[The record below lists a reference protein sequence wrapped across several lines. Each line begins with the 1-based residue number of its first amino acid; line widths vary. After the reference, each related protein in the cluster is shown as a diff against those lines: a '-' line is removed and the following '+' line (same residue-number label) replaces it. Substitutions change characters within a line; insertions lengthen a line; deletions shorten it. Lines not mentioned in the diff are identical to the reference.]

1 MADYYDALRDAVWN
15 DDLEALQMCMH
26 AGRIDVNHTDSA
38 GQTLLHLASFW
49 GRTEIVR
56 LLVSLGASMKAKN
69 AAGCTALDLAI
80 HWGHSATAE
89 MIRLRGG
96 LSVWEEK
103 MGLLQMQVE
112 DLSTALADC
121 EAENRLKDSQLSA
134 HRAEIL
140 ELHTKWR
147 ATLDLLDAET
157 KKGVAMQARHDDL
170 ARVTDKLRAD
180 VSDLKQDLH
189 EAQLEAIR
197 IDMERVAAET
207 ARDASLQQREVAVRA
222 AADACA
228 VQVERLRNWQAAEAA
243 AVIMETQRNAACTE
257 RDAIKLRAS
266 AMAIELRLVTE
277 RLEFTQSEL
286 ATLRE
291 ETLEFMEAKRKEEI
305 RQRRA
310 VRALEVISADDR
322 LEKLQKAK
330 EYGNQLKNQP
340 SVQMAFARES
350 SRSPTAMRVQTAAAL
365 VSQELH
371 PDLAV
376 FEEAFVH
383 TVKSFTEARRDKWAA
398 LATQTNES
406 QSQARFAVAR
416 PLFTPAS
423 SSPAGAK
430 VNCAVYGKYAKTQR
444 RPGTDHRS
452 QAQRHAQLPP
462 MLTK

>member
-112 DLSTALADC
+112 DLSTTLADC
-121 EAENRLKDSQLSA
+121 EAENRHKDSQLQA
-134 HRAEIL
+134 YRTEIL

-157 KKGVAMQARHDDL
+157 KKGVALQARHDEL
-170 ARVTDKLRAD
+170 ARVTDKLRTDLAG
-180 VSDLKQDLH
+180 LKQELH

-207 ARDASLQQREVAVRA
+207 TRDASLQQREVAVRA
-222 AADACA
+222 AADAYA
-228 VQVERLRNWQAAEAA
+228 VQVERLRDWQAAEAA
-243 AVIMETQRNAACTE
+243 AVMMETQRNAAWTE

-266 AMAIELRLVTE
+266 AVAIELRLVTE

-286 ATLRE
+286 TALRQ
-291 ETLEFMEAKRKEEI
+291 ETLEFTEAKRKEEI

-310 VRALEVISADDR
+310 MRALEVISADDR
-322 LEKLQKAK
+322 LEKLSKAK
-330 EYGNQLKNQP
+330 EYGNRSKNQP
-340 SVQMAFARES
+340 SQES
-350 SRSPTAMRVQTAAAL
+350 SQSPTAMRAQTAVAL

-383 TVKSFTEARRDKWAA
+383 TVKTFTEARRDKWAA
-398 LATQTNES
+398 LAIQTNEG

-416 PLFTPAS
+416 PLFKPAS
-423 SSPAGAK
+423 ASPAGAK
-430 VNCAVYGKYAKTQR
+430 VNCAVYGKYAKTQG
-444 RPGTDHRS
+444 RPATDHR
-452 QAQRHAQLPP
+452 AKVQRHTQLPP